1 MKLGRPRRGLGVDSV
16 AERLEADV
24 ALKRERVRACVEL
37 LLCESVCEEKE
48 KGGGGEEW
56 EEHVERQVGD

>member
-1 MKLGRPRRGLGVDSV
+1 M

-24 ALKRERVRACVEL
+24 ALKRERERVRACVEL
-37 LLCESVCEEKE
+37 LLCESVCEKKE